1 MNLEEVTRG
10 LTLGTT
16 CPQSNMKIGEINSK
30 YIDYLRNEEYIE
42 KYGMIDFLNNLEYTN
57 VQDIYSKINS
67 ELFGKIM
74 EVINDELDA
83 EILCDEL
90 LESLED
96 ILENYEKSLDDPEY
110 DVEPTFNEYNNMQ
123 NTIIED
129 NKIPVYVPDSE
140 GKLVLKYI
148 DKRLLEGSLGL

>member
-1 MNLEEVTRG
+1 MLE
-10 LTLGTT
+10 TT

-57 VQDIYSKINS
+57 IQDMYSKINS
-67 ELFGKIM
+67 ELFDKIM
-74 EVINDELDA
+74 EVMNDELDA

-96 ILENYEKSLDDPEY
+96 ILGNYEKSLDDPDY
-110 DVEPTFNEYNNMQ
+110 DVEPTFNEYNSIQ
-123 NTIIED
+123 NSIIED
-129 NKIPVYVPDSE
+129 NKIPVHVPDSE

>member
-1 MNLEEVTRG
+1 MLE
-10 LTLGTT
+10 TT
-16 CPQSNMKIGEINSK
+16 CPQSNMKIGEISSK

-57 VQDIYSKINS
+57 IQDMYSKINS
-67 ELFGKIM
+67 ELFDKIM
-74 EVINDELDA
+74 EVMNDELDA

-96 ILENYEKSLDDPEY
+96 ILGNYEKSLDDPDY
-110 DVEPTFNEYNNMQ
+110 DVEPTFNEYNSIQ
-123 NTIIED
+123 NSIIED
-129 NKIPVYVPDSE
+129 NKIPVHVPDSE

>member
-1 MNLEEVTRG
+1 MLR
-10 LTLGTT
+10 TT
-16 CPQSNMKIGEINSK
+16 CQQNNMKIGEISSK

-42 KYGMIDFLNNLEYTN
+42 KYDMVDFVNGIEYTN
-57 VQDIYSKINS
+57 AQDVYRKINH
-67 ELFGKIM
+67 ELLNKVMKFI
-74 EVINDELDA
+74 DELDA

-96 ILENYEKSLDDPEY
+96 ILVNYEKSLDDPEY
-110 DVEPTFNEYNNMQ
+110 DVEPTFNEYNSMQ
-123 NTIIED
+123 NAIIED

-148 DKRLLEGSLGL
+148 DKRLLEDSIDL

>member
-1 MNLEEVTRG
+1 
-10 LTLGTT
+10 
-16 CPQSNMKIGEINSK
+16 MKIGEISSK

-42 KYGMIDFLNNLEYTN
+42 KYDMVDFVNGLEYTN
-57 VQDIYSKINS
+57 AQNVYSKINH
-67 ELFGKIM
+67 ELLNKVMKFID
-74 EVINDELDA
+74 DEIDA

-90 LESLED
+90 LEGLED

-110 DVEPTFNEYNNMQ
+110 DVEPTFNEYNSMQ
-123 NTIIED
+123 NAMIED

-148 DKRLLEGSLGL
+148 DKRLLEGSIDL

>member
-1 MNLEEVTRG
+1 MLR
-10 LTLGTT
+10 TT
-16 CPQSNMKIGEINSK
+16 CQQNNMKIGEISSK

-42 KYGMIDFLNNLEYTN
+42 KYDMVDFVNGIEYTN
-57 VQDIYSKINS
+57 AQDVYSKINH
-67 ELFGKIM
+67 ELLNKVMKFID
-74 EVINDELDA
+74 DEIDA

-110 DVEPTFNEYNNMQ
+110 DVEPTFNEYNSMQ
-123 NTIIED
+123 NAIIED
-129 NKIPVYVPDSE
+129 NKITVYVPDSE

-148 DKRLLEGSLGL
+148 DKRLLEGSIDL

>member
-1 MNLEEVTRG
+1 
-10 LTLGTT
+10 
-16 CPQSNMKIGEINSK
+16 MKIGEISSK

-42 KYGMIDFLNNLEYTN
+42 KYDMVDFVNGLEYTN
-57 VQDIYSKINS
+57 AKDVYSKINH
-67 ELFGKIM
+67 ELLNKVMKFID
-74 EVINDELDA
+74 DEIDA

-90 LESLED
+90 LEGLED

-110 DVEPTFNEYNNMQ
+110 DVEPTFNEYNSMQ
-123 NTIIED
+123 NAIIED

-148 DKRLLEGSLGL
+148 DKRLLEGSIDL

>member
-1 MNLEEVTRG
+1 M
-10 LTLGTT
+10 LTLRTT
-16 CPQSNMKIGEINSK
+16 CPQNNMKIGEISSK

-42 KYGMIDFLNNLEYTN
+42 KYDMVDFVNGLEYTN
-57 VQDIYSKINS
+57 AQDVYSKINH
-67 ELFGKIM
+67 ELLNKVMKFID
-74 EVINDELDA
+74 DEIDA

-96 ILENYEKSLDDPEY
+96 ILENYEKSLDYQEY
-110 DVEPTFNEYNNMQ
+110 DVEPTFNEYNSMQ
-123 NTIIED
+123 NAIIED

-148 DKRLLEGSLGL
+148 DKRLLEGSIDL